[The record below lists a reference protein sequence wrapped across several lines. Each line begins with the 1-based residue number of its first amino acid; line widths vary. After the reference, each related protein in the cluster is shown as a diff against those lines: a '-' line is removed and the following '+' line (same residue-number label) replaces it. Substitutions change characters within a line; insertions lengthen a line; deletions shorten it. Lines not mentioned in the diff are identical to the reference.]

1 MARGTSW
8 SSRWGAERG
17 DNRAQLRV
25 VFVVSALLLSS
36 AALARNAGPALRRVV
51 PLADGWHFLRADA
64 PGAEGVAFDDRAWS
78 RVSVPH
84 TWNAKDGQ
92 DGGNDY
98 YQGVGWYRR
107 RQTIP
112 ASEVGRQLYV
122 EFDGANAEATLF
134 VNGHEVGHHAG
145 GYARFRFDVTSL
157 VKVGGANI
165 IAVKVSNAP
174 NPNVPPRSADFTFF
188 GGLYRDARLVSVDP
202 VHLDMDSL
210 GSSGVLAFPTSVTKL
225 SAAVSVR
232 ASVSNADPAPR
243 DADVE
248 VSLLATDGKTVGKA
262 SAHLS
267 IPAKGTHE
275 ATLPLQVASPHL
287 WDGVRDPYLYR
298 LKVEVT
304 AGGRMVDAVTEPLG
318 LRFFDFDAQAGFSL
332 NGASLNLHGVNR
344 HQDRQDKGWAL
355 TPRDHDQDM
364 ALIRELGANAVRLAH
379 YQHSQYF
386 YDLCDKYG
394 LVVWAE
400 IPVVN
405 SAAAGPFVDNARQQ
419 LSELIRQSGNHPS
432 IVTWSVANEL
442 QHDKSDPGTLVPLVS
457 ALHALARQEDPSR
470 PTSLATF
477 YAATDPSAA
486 ITDLVG
492 FNRYDGWYV
501 NTIEA
506 FAPGLDVMRAQ
517 APKLRMAISE
527 YGAGAGV
534 TIHSAAPKKMDHSEE
549 YQALFHEAYW
559 QALAARPFVWGSFVW
574 NMFDFA
580 SDVRKE
586 GEHPGRNDKGLC
598 TYDRKVKK
606 DAFYW
611 FKANWSHQPFVY
623 VTGRR
628 FSPRPPGVYDLKV
641 YSNAERIG
649 LRVNGKALPGQSA
662 PNHLFVWSGVELKA
676 GANVIE
682 ASANVDGRAIRDR
695 VTVVGR

>member
-1 MARGTSW
+1 MVPGTNLL
-8 SSRWGAERG
+8 SRAP
-17 DNRAQLRV
+17 AAYAIA
-25 VFVVSALLLSS
+25 ALLLSS
-36 AALARNAGPALRRVV
+36 VALACSTAPAFRRVV
-51 PLADGWHFLRADA
+51 SLADGWRFLRADA
-64 PGAEGVAFDDRAWS
+64 PGAEGVTFDDRAWD

-98 YQGVGWYRR
+98 YRGTGWYRR

-122 EFDGANAEATLF
+122 EFDGANTETTLF
-134 VNGHEVGHHAG
+134 VNGHQVGQHSG

-157 VKVGGANI
+157 VKVGGPNV
-165 IAVKVSNAP
+165 IAVKVSNAA
-174 NPNVPPRSADFTFF
+174 NPNVPPRSADYTFF
-188 GGLYRDARLVSVDP
+188 GGIYRDARLVSVDP
-202 VHLDMDSL
+202 VHLDMDSF
-210 GSSGVLAFPTSVTKL
+210 GSSGVLAFPTGVTKL
-225 SAAVSVR
+225 SAAISVR
-232 ASVSNADPAPR
+232 ASVSNAAPAPR

-248 VSLLATDGKTVGKA
+248 VSLVAHDGKTVGKA

-267 IPAKGTHE
+267 IPPKSTHE

-287 WDGVRDPYLYR
+287 WDGVRDPYLYT

-304 AGGRMVDAVTEPLG
+304 AGGRRVDAVTEPLG
-318 LRFFDFDAQAGFSL
+318 LRFFDFDAATGFSL
-332 NGASLNLHGVNR
+332 NGAPLNLHGVNR
-344 HQDRQDKGWAL
+344 HQDRQDKGWAVS
-355 TPRDHDQDM
+355 PREHDEDM

-405 SAAAGPFVDNARQQ
+405 SAAAGPFVENAKQQ
-419 LSELIRQSGNHPS
+419 LAELIRQSGNHPS
-432 IVTWSVANEL
+432 IVTFGVANEL

-477 YAATDPSAA
+477 YDSTDPSAA

-506 FAPGLDVMRAQ
+506 FAPGVDVMRDRRPQ
-517 APKLRMAISE
+517 LRMAISE

-580 SDVRKE
+580 SDGRKE
-586 GEHPGRNDKGLC
+586 GEHLGRNDKGLV
-598 TYDRKVKK
+598 TYDRKIKK

-611 FKANWSHQPFVY
+611 FKANWSQEAFVH

-628 FSPRPPGVYDLKV
+628 FSPRPPGAYDVKV
-641 YSNAERIG
+641 YSNAAKVG
-649 LRVNGKALPGQSA
+649 LRVNGKALPEQSA
-662 PNHLFVWSGVELKA
+662 QNHLFVWPGVEFEP
-676 GANVIE
+676 GENVIE
-682 ASANVDGRAIRDR
+682 ASASAGGRVLGDR